1 MRATYTCDPH
11 DEVAFGDPVDT
22 YEEMIDRSDGGGGG
36 SGDDVFEL
44 LDLILA
50 SDGVVRSTHGLR

>member
-1 MRATYTCDPH
+1 LLTARK
-11 DEVAFGDPVDT
+11 F
-22 YEEMIDRSDGGGGG
+22 DRSEGGGGGGG

-50 SDGVVRSTHGLR
+50 SDGVVRSPHGLR